1 MGDNRVQQQQQQQ
14 RMEAERMQ
22 KAADK
27 ASRQQSADQ
36 ADRQQFSQLM
46 NDSARQ
52 SAREGMK
59 EARNKGAQEQQSKQ
73 GKVKKQTGDKKAD
86 AQSRSARLARGG
98 ALHQS
103 KVMQQAESFHSLLDA
118 KKQDTEG
125 LSRVLH
131 NEAEESRTEVK
142 TAGEERAGDLDHK
155 AEERR
160 EMGKHEARI
169 AAAKA
174 DKHNAAISG
183 DKPMAGDSG
192 GDEGGGTEKGDEAG
206 VDAARKAGGKNEV
219 KTEEVQGAAG
229 AKQLPP
235 EVIEALVKE
244 VMIGVGPDGMAT
256 FRIELNDGV
265 LQGATLQ
272 ITADKGKIGIDVA
285 GLDAGAKRLV
295 QASVGQLQ
303 RGLEKRGLALDWLAV
318 A

>member
-1 MGDNRVQQQQQQQ
+1 MSDSRVQQQQQQQ

-22 KAADK
+22 KVADK
-27 ASRQQSADQ
+27 AARQQAADQ

-46 NDSARQ
+46 NDNARQ
-52 SAREGMK
+52 TAHEGMK
-59 EARNKGAQEQQSKQ
+59 DARKKGAEEQTAKQ

-86 AQSRSARLARGG
+86 ARMRNARLARGG

-103 KVMQQAESFHSLLDA
+103 KVMAQAESFHSMLDA
-118 KKQDTEG
+118 KKQETEG
-125 LSRVLH
+125 VDRVLH
-131 NEAEESRTEVK
+131 KEAEESRTEVK
-142 TAGEERAGDLDHK
+142 AAGEERAGDLDQK

-169 AAAKA
+169 AAAKK

-183 DKPMAGDSG
+183 DKPMSDDG
-192 GDEGGGTEKGDEAG
+192 GERGGEHADEAG
-206 VDAARKAGGKNEV
+206 VDAAKKAAGKNEV
-219 KTEEVQGAAG
+219 HTEEIQGAAG
-229 AKQLPP
+229 AKQLPA

-244 VMIGVGPDGMAT
+244 VMVGIGPDGIAT

-272 ITADKGKIGIDVA
+272 ITAEAGKVGIDVA
-285 GLDAGAKRLV
+285 GLDANAKRLV

>member
-27 ASRQQSADQ
+27 ASRQQAADQ

-46 NDSARQ
+46 NESAKQ
-52 SAREGMK
+52 TAHEGMK
-59 EARNKGAQEQQSKQ
+59 DARKKNAKEQTAKQ
-73 GKVKKQTGDKKAD
+73 GKVKKQSGDKKAD
-86 AQSRSARLARGG
+86 AQMRNARLARGG

-103 KVMQQAESFHSLLDA
+103 KVMAQAESFHSMLDA
-118 KKQDTEG
+118 KKGEAEG
-125 LSRVLH
+125 LDRVLH
-131 NEAEESRTEVK
+131 KEAEESRTEVQS
-142 TAGEERAGDLDHK
+142 AGEERAGDLDQK

-169 AAAKA
+169 AAAKQG
-174 DKHNAAISG
+174 KHNAAISG
-183 DKPMAGDSG
+183 DKPMSDDG
-192 GDEGGGTEKGDEAG
+192 GEHDGEHADEAG
-206 VDAARKAGGKNEV
+206 VDAAKKAAGKNEV
-219 KTEEVQGAAG
+219 QTEEIQGAAG

-235 EVIEALVKE
+235 EVVEALVKE
-244 VMIGVGPDGMAT
+244 VMIGVGPDGLAT
-256 FRIELNDGV
+256 FRIELRDGV

-272 ITADKGKIGIDVA
+272 ITAENGKVGIDVA
-285 GLDAGAKRLV
+285 GLDPNAKRLV